1 MRGDKPVDD
10 VGSTR
15 DAWLGPSTDDAF
27 DHRTVAKIQ
36 EKAAKQSARRRVS
49 RLLHSKNDKE
59 KIAAWKLELDRI
71 LQVFNVR

>member
-15 DAWLGPSTDDAF
+15 DAWFGPFTDDAF

-36 EKAAKQSARRRVS
+36 EKAAKQSGRRRVS

-71 LQVFNVR
+71 LQVFTVR